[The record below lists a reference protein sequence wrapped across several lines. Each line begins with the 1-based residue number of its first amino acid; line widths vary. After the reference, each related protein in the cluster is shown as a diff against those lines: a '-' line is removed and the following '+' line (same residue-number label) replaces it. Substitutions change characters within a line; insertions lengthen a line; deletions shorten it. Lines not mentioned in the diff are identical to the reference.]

1 MKKEEII
8 KIILGD
14 EARIVSPILGGMMN
28 NSYLVNYQ
36 NKQYILYIATEQAN
50 EMVDRKEEL
59 NHLEMVYEL
68 GITSKNIYFDV
79 SSGIKINE
87 FIPGNSLNH
96 LQEFDV
102 SKIAAVLKTL
112 HESGLKSNLDYK
124 PFERFLGFEKEAK
137 QHSSLDETYSHLRKI
152 IFDNRDYLTNVKQVL
167 SHNDFQKS
175 NIVRSEDDHYCMIDF
190 EFMAN
195 NAEHYDIACFGND
208 KVEEGFAL
216 LKAYFGENLTDD
228 DIKRFYLWRIFISL
242 QWFLVAII
250 KHYRGEGKA
259 HQIDFL
265 SVANHFINNALEVEK
280 NLIDKMLM

>member
-1 MKKEEII
+1 MEKEEII

-14 EARIVSPILGGMMN
+14 TARIVSPILGGMMN
-28 NSYLVNYQ
+28 NSYLVENQ
-36 NKQYILYIATEQAN
+36 DKQYILYIATEQAN

-79 SSGIKINE
+79 SNGIKINE
-87 FIPGNSLNH
+87 FIPGSSLNH
-96 LQEFDV
+96 LQEFDAV
-102 SKIAAVLKTL
+102 KTAAILKTL
-112 HESGLKSNLDYK
+112 HESGLKSNLDYQ
-124 PFERFLGFEKEAK
+124 PFERLLGYEKEAK
-137 QHSSLDETYSHLRKI
+137 QHSSLNETYARLRKV

-175 NIVRSEDDHYCMIDF
+175 NIVRNEDDHYYMIDF

-195 NAEHYDIACFGND
+195 NTEHYDIACFGND
-208 KVEEGFAL
+208 KVEEGFEL
-216 LKAYFGENLTDD
+216 LKAYYGEKLTND

-250 KHYRGEGKA
+250 KHYRGEGKI

-265 SVANHFINNALEVEK
+265 SVANHFINNAQGAEK